1 MIRPLMF
8 AVLVSLAGV
17 AAAETLHGR
26 VSEIIDGDTLR
37 VELAQRGP
45 SLVRLAWVDAPDL
58 DAQKKIAAEIQ
69 RQCWV
74 DVPHLPLGI
83 WFQPVA
89 WQKTIDGIPDGFP
102 LFWGAKRV

>member
-37 VELAQRGP
+37 VELAQRLRG
-45 SLVRLAWVDAPDL
+45 SMRRTGCRNMVKLRAP
-58 DAQKKIAAEIQ
+58 A
-69 RQCWV
+69 
-74 DVPHLPLGI
+74 
-83 WFQPVA
+83 
-89 WQKTIDGIPDGFP
+89 
-102 LFWGAKRV
+102 